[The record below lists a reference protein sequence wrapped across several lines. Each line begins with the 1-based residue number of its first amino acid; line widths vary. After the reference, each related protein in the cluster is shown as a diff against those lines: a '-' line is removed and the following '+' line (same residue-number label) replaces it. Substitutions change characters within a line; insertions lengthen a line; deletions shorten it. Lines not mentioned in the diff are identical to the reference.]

1 MIAKDE
7 ISMEEVESCRCA
19 FRAGPLSLIV
29 ERSFFLLVLALLM
42 MQMLKAFTD
51 ALPMSP

>member
-7 ISMEEVESCRCA
+7 ISMEEVESSRCA
-19 FRAGPLSLIV
+19 FRAGSFSVIV
-29 ERSFFLLVLALLM
+29 FLLVLALLL
-42 MQMLKAFTD
+42 MQMLKTFTD